1 MQNFEGDQGF
11 VDNSEEIGE
20 RGGVVYSY
28 NGYGHE
34 YYSVSIDKVSLDKRS
49 SYDF

>member
-28 NGYGHE
+28 LRDE

-49 SYDF
+49 SFDF

>member
-11 VDNSEEIGE
+11 VDNSEKIGE

-28 NGYGHE
+28 HGDG

-49 SYDF
+49 SFDF